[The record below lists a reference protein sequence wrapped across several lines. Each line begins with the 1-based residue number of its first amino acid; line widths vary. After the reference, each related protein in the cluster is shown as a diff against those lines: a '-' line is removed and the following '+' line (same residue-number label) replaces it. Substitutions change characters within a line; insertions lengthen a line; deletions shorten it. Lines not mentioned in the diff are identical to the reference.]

1 MRLLLNTESLRPPLT
16 GIGNYTL
23 NLLSELHVLA
33 PASTIDCFDGTRW
46 ISGDEVLKAQATV
59 VSPASGEVPSGREL
73 STRFRTFV
81 RGLPL
86 AYRARSAIRSAVFRR
101 EASKRQG
108 FIYHEPNFILKPHEG
123 PCVATIHDLS
133 FVHYPQFHPAERV
146 EWLNREL
153 PRTLARA
160 DYLITDSELVRQD
173 LIERFNLSAETVR
186 TIYLGADK
194 RFIPRA
200 RQQTTEVLKKQG
212 LEHGRYVA
220 FVGTLEPRKGL
231 AVLLDAWAQ
240 LPEHLR
246 RAFPLVIA
254 GASGWRNS
262 DLLERIQ
269 TLQARGEVKYLRF
282 VSAEELPF
290 IYSGASV
297 FAYPSVYE
305 GFGLPVLE
313 AMASGVSVI
322 CTSGTSMAE
331 FAQDAVLLHEP
342 GSSESLAFE
351 LTTLLEDEDLRS
363 RYIRKGLLQAEKFSW
378 ARCARETLEVYKSIG

>member
-23 NLLSELHVLA
+23 NVLKELRALASA
-33 PASTIDCFDGTRW
+33 PAIDCFDGTRW
-46 ISGDEVLKAQATV
+46 RSADEVLEDQATATL
-59 VSPASGEVPSGREL
+59 PPSGEVPKGREL
-73 STRFRTFV
+73 STRIRTFV

-86 AYRARSAIRSAVFRR
+86 AYQARSAIRSAVFRR

-108 FIYHEPNFILKPHEG
+108 FIYHEPNFILKPHDG

-160 DYLITDSELVRQD
+160 DCLITDSELVRQE
-173 LIERFNLSAETVR
+173 LIERFNLSADKVR
-186 TIYLGADK
+186 AIYLGADQ

-200 RQQTTEVLKKQG
+200 RHQTIEVLKRYG
-212 LEHGRYVA
+212 LEHGGYVA

-231 AVLLDAWAQ
+231 TVLLDAWIQ

-246 RAFPLVIA
+246 RTYPLVIA

-269 TLQARGEVKYLRF
+269 TLQSRGEVKYLRF

-290 IYSGASV
+290 IYSGAAV
-297 FAYPSVYE
+297 FTYPSIYE

-313 AMASGVSVI
+313 AMASGVPVL

-331 FAQDAVLLHEP
+331 FAQGAVLLHEP

-351 LTTLLEDEDLRS
+351 LTTLLESEDLRAC
-363 RYIRKGLLQAEKFSW
+363 YIRKGLLQAEKFSW
-378 ARCARETLEVYKSIG
+378 ARCARETLDVYKSID

>member
-23 NLLSELHVLA
+23 NLLDQLHA
-33 PASTIDCFDGTRW
+33 QAADSTIDCFDGARW
-46 ISGDEVLKAQATV
+46 LSATEVLDGHGSVHT
-59 VSPASGEVPSGREL
+59 PAPGEAPGAREL
-73 STRFRTFV
+73 TTRFRSFV
-81 RGLPL
+81 RGLPF

-101 EASKRQG
+101 EASKRKG
-108 FIYHEPNFILKPHEG
+108 YIYHEPNFILKPHAG

-133 FVHYPQFHPAERV
+133 FVHYPHFHPAERV

-160 DYLITDSELVRQD
+160 DYLITDSEIVRQE
-173 LIERFNLSAETVR
+173 LIERYNLSADVVR
-186 TIYLGADK
+186 AIYLGADK
-194 RFIPRA
+194 RFIPRGP
-200 RQQTTEVLKKQG
+200 QQTASVLTQHG

-231 AVLLDAWAQ
+231 AQLLDAWSQ
-240 LPEHLR
+240 LPNALR

-254 GASGWRNS
+254 GAPGWRNS

-269 TLQARGEVKYLRF
+269 AMQARGEVKYLRF
-282 VSAEELPF
+282 VCAEELPL
-290 IYSGASV
+290 IYSGAAV

-313 AMASGVSVI
+313 AMASGVPVV

-331 FAQDAVLLHEP
+331 FAQGAAALHEP
-342 GSSESLAFE
+342 GSSESLAFQ
-351 LTTLLEDEDLRS
+351 LSALLEDEGLRDG
-363 RYIRKGLLQAEKFSW
+363 YIHKGLLQAQKFSW
-378 ARCARETLEVYKSIG
+378 ERCARETLDVYRSIG